1 MQDWNVHAFALEK
14 RPCLRTLLVMAAVLL
29 AAMWLAPSRA
39 DAAKMLMECAP
50 KNDAK
55 VPSVDCDIR
64 TTTAYSPSKLVV
76 SANGSVLTDSKFV
89 PFRTS
94 GETTAWLYLI
104 DRSNPARAATVK
116 RNVALAIRMVDR
128 ASSTMKVGVAS
139 FASDMQTVLP
149 IASSHTDAVKKLE
162 AIRADGVATEFFANA
177 IKAIKM
183 LDEVEA
189 DRKALVIISDGKAE
203 DTAYSVADVVK
214 AARDADVTIMGLGYA
229 ERGTETPAL
238 QSISRIAEETD
249 GLFRAVVGAEELPS
263 GFLDDLSRYIDNGGT
278 VSASLP
284 GLIGDVS
291 IKIDATLQDN
301 STLSATQSV
310 KIVAPSPA
318 DAKPTSMIGRIY
330 AVLDPVVAGASRWA
344 NDNPGMAWLLLLL
357 PLALIAALAG
367 LWMSRRQAH
376 VAAVA
381 APEGPVALSQS
392 GGLDEIP
399 LDSGIDMANVGAT
412 RRFSPDATSPFGYFE
427 IVGNE
432 AKRYAVNTQSVSI
445 GRHSDNDIQLLN
457 DSVHRHHAHLRIS
470 PTGDAVIRDLD
481 TKNGVIVN
489 GSRVASKQLAPGDL
503 VELGEVRMRYQVG

>member
-1 MQDWNVHAFALEK
+1 MRDRSLYAFAVEEGP
-14 RPCLRTLLVMAAVLL
+14 RLRTLLAMAAVLL
-29 AAMWLAPSRA
+29 AGMWLAPTSA
-39 DAAKMLMECAP
+39 EAAKLLMECAP
-50 KNDAK
+50 KTDAA
-55 VPSVDCDIR
+55 VPSVNCDIR

-128 ASSTMKVGVAS
+128 ASSTMKIGVAT

-149 IASSHTDAVKKLE
+149 IASSHTGAVQKLQ

-177 IKAIKM
+177 IKAIQM
-183 LDEVEA
+183 LDEVQA

-203 DTAYSVADVVK
+203 DTAYSLSDVVK
-214 AARDADVTIMGLGYA
+214 AAREADVTIMGLGYA
-229 ERGTETPAL
+229 ERASETPEL
-238 QSISRIAEETD
+238 QSIRRIAEETD
-249 GLFRAVVGAEELPS
+249 GLYREVKGAEELPT
-263 GFLDDLSRYIDNGGT
+263 GFIDDLSRYIDNGGT
-278 VSASLP
+278 VAANLP
-284 GLIGDVS
+284 GLTGDVS

-318 DAKPTSMIGRIY
+318 DVKPTSLIGRIY
-330 AVLDPVVAGASRWA
+330 AAFDPIVAGASRWA
-344 NDNPGMAWLLLLL
+344 NDNAGMAWLLLLL

-367 LWMSRRQAH
+367 LWLSRRQVH

-381 APEGPVALSQS
+381 APEGPVAWNEAD
-392 GGLDEIP
+392 GLDPIP
-399 LDSGIDMANVGAT
+399 LESGIDMANVGAT